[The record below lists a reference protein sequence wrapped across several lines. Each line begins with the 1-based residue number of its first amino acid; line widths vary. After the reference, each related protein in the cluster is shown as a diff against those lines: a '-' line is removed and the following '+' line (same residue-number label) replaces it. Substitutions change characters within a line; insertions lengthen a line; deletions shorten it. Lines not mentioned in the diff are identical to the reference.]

1 MFLLTQMQ
9 PVNFNTDP
17 SNLPRSAQIIGSQ
30 DPHECAQVHFSLQTL
45 GPAFVVYQQICQVVN
60 AEQIYNQIVCCLL
73 VTDSTI

>member
-1 MFLLTQMQ
+1 MQ
-9 PVNFNTDP
+9 PVDFNTDP

-30 DPHECAQVHFSLQTL
+30 DPHECAQVDFS
-45 GPAFVVYQQICQVVN
+45 FVVYQQICQVVN